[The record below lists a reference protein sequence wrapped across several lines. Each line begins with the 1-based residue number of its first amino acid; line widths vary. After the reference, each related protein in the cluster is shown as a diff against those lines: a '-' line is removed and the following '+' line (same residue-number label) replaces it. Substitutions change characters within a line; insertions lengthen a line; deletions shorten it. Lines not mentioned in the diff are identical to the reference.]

1 MQGVTSDSVSHKF
14 ILSFNCCKIN
24 ETKAYLPS

>member
-24 ETKAYLPS
+24 EGISNI